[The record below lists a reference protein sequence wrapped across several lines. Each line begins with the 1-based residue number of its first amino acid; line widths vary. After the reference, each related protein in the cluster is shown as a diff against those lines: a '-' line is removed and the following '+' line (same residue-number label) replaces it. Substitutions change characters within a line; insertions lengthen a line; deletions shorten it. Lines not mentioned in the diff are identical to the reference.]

1 MIKNKGIIISIL
13 IILIVFISMIA
24 ATYSVIINVAS
35 NNGINE
41 IVNEITVRDLMIDNN
56 GEYNNTY
63 YEVKRELN
71 ITLEEA
77 NILINSKELDKQ
89 LQVVLK
95 SIVSYK
101 VDGDIN
107 SKLSDDEVYNLIVEG
122 VNRDSN
128 ISSSLRDKVINKSQI
143 YIRDV
148 SNFLY
153 DIDVNILGNR

>member
-71 ITLEEA
+71 ITFEEA
-77 NILINSKELDKQ
+77 NILINSKELNKQ

-122 VNRDSN
+122 VNKDSN
-128 ISSSLRDKVINKSQI
+128 ISSSLRNKVINKSQI

>member
-13 IILIVFISMIA
+13 IILIVFISIIA

-122 VNRDSN
+122 VNKDSN
-128 ISSSLRDKVINKSQI
+128 ISSSLRNKVINKSQI

>member
-89 LQVVLK
+89 LQIVLK

-107 SKLSDDEVYNLIVEG
+107 SKLSDDEIYNLIVEG
-122 VNRDSN
+122 VNKDSN
-128 ISSSLRDKVINKSQI
+128 ISSSLRNKVINKSQI

>member
-63 YEVKRELN
+63 YDVKRELN

-122 VNRDSN
+122 VNKDSN
-128 ISSSLRDKVINKSQI
+128 ISSSLRNKVINKSQI

>member
-77 NILINSKELDKQ
+77 NVLINSKELDKQ

-122 VNRDSN
+122 VNKDSN
-128 ISSSLRDKVINKSQI
+128 ISSSLRNKVINKSQI

>member
-71 ITLEEA
+71 ITFEEA

-153 DIDVNILGNR
+153 DIDVNVLGNR

>member
-77 NILINSKELDKQ
+77 NVLINSKELDKQ

-101 VDGDIN
+101 VDGNIN

-122 VNRDSN
+122 VNKDSN
-128 ISSSLRDKVINKSQI
+128 ISSSLRNKVINKSQI

>member
-41 IVNEITVRDLMIDNN
+41 IVNEITVRDLMLDNN

-122 VNRDSN
+122 VNKDSN
-128 ISSSLRDKVINKSQI
+128 ISSSLRNKVINKSQI

>member
-1 MIKNKGIIISIL
+1 
-13 IILIVFISMIA
+13 MIA

-71 ITLEEA
+71 ITFEEA

-122 VNRDSN
+122 VNKDSN

>member
-89 LQVVLK
+89 LQIVLK

-122 VNRDSN
+122 VNKDSN
-128 ISSSLRDKVINKSQI
+128 ISSSLRNKVINKSQI

>member
-107 SKLSDDEVYNLIVEG
+107 SKLSDDEIYNLIVEG
-122 VNRDSN
+122 VNKDSN
-128 ISSSLRDKVINKSQI
+128 ISSSLRNKVINKSHI

>member
-41 IVNEITVRDLMIDNN
+41 IVNEITVRDLMIDDN

>member
-122 VNRDSN
+122 VNKDSN
-128 ISSSLRDKVINKSQI
+128 ISSSLRDKVINKSRI

-153 DIDVNILGNR
+153 DIEVNILGNR

>member
-71 ITLEEA
+71 ITFEEA

-122 VNRDSN
+122 VNKDSN

>member
-24 ATYSVIINVAS
+24 ATYSVIINVVS

-122 VNRDSN
+122 VNKDSN
-128 ISSSLRDKVINKSQI
+128 ISSSLRNKVINKSQI

>member
-107 SKLSDDEVYNLIVEG
+107 SKLSDDEIYNLIVEG
-122 VNRDSN
+122 VNKDSN
-128 ISSSLRDKVINKSQI
+128 ISSSLRNKVINKSQI

>member
-1 MIKNKGIIISIL
+1 
-13 IILIVFISMIA
+13 MIA

-122 VNRDSN
+122 VNKDSN
-128 ISSSLRDKVINKSQI
+128 ISSSLRNKVINKSQI

>member
-1 MIKNKGIIISIL
+1 MIKNKGIIISLL
-13 IILIVFISMIA
+13 IILIVFISTVA

-41 IVNEITVRDLMIDNN
+41 IVNEITVRDLMINNN

-63 YEVKRELN
+63 YDVKRELN
-71 ITLEEA
+71 ITDEEA

-122 VNRDSN
+122 VNKDSN
-128 ISSSLRDKVINKSQI
+128 ISSSLRNKVINKSQI

>member
-41 IVNEITVRDLMIDNN
+41 IINEITVRDLMIDNN

-71 ITLEEA
+71 ITFEEA

>member
-128 ISSSLRDKVINKSQI
+128 ISSSLRNKVINKSQI

>member
-13 IILIVFISMIA
+13 IILIVFISTVA

-41 IVNEITVRDLMIDNN
+41 IVNEITVRDLMINNN

-63 YEVKRELN
+63 YDVKRELN
-71 ITLEEA
+71 ITDEEA

-101 VDGDIN
+101 VDGDTS
-107 SKLSDDEVYNLIVEG
+107 SKLSDDEVYNLIIEG
-122 VNRDSN
+122 VNKDSN
-128 ISSSLRDKVINKSQI
+128 ISSSLRNKVINKSQI

-153 DIDVNILGNR
+153 DIDVNVLGNR

>member
-71 ITLEEA
+71 ITFEEA

-128 ISSSLRDKVINKSQI
+128 ISSSLRNTVINKSQI

>member
-71 ITLEEA
+71 ITFEEA
-77 NILINSKELDKQ
+77 NVLINSKELDKQ

-101 VDGDIN
+101 VDGNIN

-122 VNRDSN
+122 VNKDSN
-128 ISSSLRDKVINKSQI
+128 ISSSLRNKVINKSQI

>member
-95 SIVSYK
+95 GIVSYK

-122 VNRDSN
+122 VNKDSN
-128 ISSSLRDKVINKSQI
+128 ISSSLRNKVINKSQI

>member
-1 MIKNKGIIISIL
+1 MIKNKGIISSIL

-71 ITLEEA
+71 ITFEEA

-122 VNRDSN
+122 VNKDSN

>member
-101 VDGDIN
+101 VDVDIN

-122 VNRDSN
+122 VNKDSN
-128 ISSSLRDKVINKSQI
+128 ISSSLRNKVINKSQI

-153 DIDVNILGNR
+153 DIEVNVLGNR

>member
-71 ITLEEA
+71 ITFEEA

>member
-122 VNRDSN
+122 VNKDSN
-128 ISSSLRDKVINKSQI
+128 ISSSLRNKVINKSQI

>member
-41 IVNEITVRDLMIDNN
+41 IVNEITVRDLMLDNN

-122 VNRDSN
+122 VNKDSN
-128 ISSSLRDKVINKSQI
+128 ISSSLRNKVINKSQI

-153 DIDVNILGNR
+153 DIDVKILGNR

>member
-122 VNRDSN
+122 VNKDSN
-128 ISSSLRDKVINKSQI
+128 ISSSLRNKVINKSHI

>member
-122 VNRDSN
+122 VNKDSN
-128 ISSSLRDKVINKSQI
+128 ISSSLRNKVINKSQI

-153 DIDVNILGNR
+153 DIDVNVLGNR

>member
-77 NILINSKELDKQ
+77 NVLINSKELDKQ

-107 SKLSDDEVYNLIVEG
+107 SKLSDDEIYNLIVEG
-122 VNRDSN
+122 VNKDSN
-128 ISSSLRDKVINKSQI
+128 ISSSLRNKVINKSQI

>member
-1 MIKNKGIIISIL
+1 MIN
-13 IILIVFISMIA
+13 
-24 ATYSVIINVAS
+24 
-35 NNGINE
+35 
-41 IVNEITVRDLMIDNN
+41 NN

-63 YEVKRELN
+63 YDVKRELN
-71 ITLEEA
+71 ITDEEA

-101 VDGDIN
+101 VDGDTS

-122 VNRDSN
+122 VTKDSN
-128 ISSSLRDKVINKSQI
+128 ISSSLRNKVINKSRI

-153 DIDVNILGNR
+153 DIDVNVLGNR